1 MYNVIEPSITHYI
14 HDSITSSNTKNR
26 WFYLLEPHIPSWV
39 LHGNLARGA
48 FARCD
53 VAGLGQRPHQN
64 HEARIWRWVGSGT
77 FLVCDHGETTIINY
91 KYIQLLGGLG

>member
-26 WFYLLEPHIPSWV
+26 WFYLL
-39 LHGNLARGA
+39 GA